1 MSDLVITLTSIPPRF
16 DKIGPTLRDLLNQT
30 ADIAEIR
37 LYISRKY
44 RRFPDVNVEPPQVP
58 KGIKVCMT
66 DEDFGPAT
74 KILPAVKEFQGQD
87 VDLLFCDDDQPYD
100 SGWAQR
106 FVDAR
111 KERPHCC
118 IVERGYDLEYRPK
131 NHSYQINRDPK
142 WHPRAKRRVKG
153 INYRLRRLMRL
164 FASKPSPYTESGYID
179 ILEGYGGVMVKPEF
193 FPPEVFD
200 IPDIL
205 WTVDDP
211 WLSGHLTRNNVPIW
225 LFSNG
230 QNWRRPYGAHFN
242 DRLGA
247 LVYKD
252 HGRLDADSAS
262 IDYFRETYG
271 IWPDRK
277 VAVSPSR
284 TNAGTNA
291 ETVNNGLKWAVE
303 QQ

>member
-44 RRFPDVNVEPPQVP
+44 RRFPDVIVEPPQVP

>member
-44 RRFPDVNVEPPQVP
+44 RRFPDVIVEPPQVP

-284 TNAGTNA
+284 NNANHNA
-291 ETVNNGLKWAVE
+291 ETGNHGLKWAVE

>member
-1 MSDLVITLTSIPPRF
+1 MPGLVITLTSIPPRF
-16 DKIGPTLRDLLNQT
+16 DKIGPTLRDLLNQS
-30 ADIAEIR
+30 ADVSEIR
-37 LYISRKY
+37 LYISKKY
-44 RRFPDVNVEPPQVP
+44 RRFPDVVVEPPQVP
-58 KGIKVCMT
+58 HGVKVCMT

-74 KILPAVKEFQGQD
+74 KILPAVRDFHGKD

-100 SGWAQR
+100 TGWAQR
-106 FVDAR
+106 FLDAR
-111 KERPHCC
+111 KQQPACC

-131 NHSYQINRDPK
+131 NHSYQITRDPA
-142 WHPRAKRRVKG
+142 WYPRAKRRFKG
-153 INYRLRRLMRL
+153 LRYRLARLMKL

-211 WLSGHLTRNNVPIW
+211 WLSGHLTRNKVPIW
-225 LFSNG
+225 LNSNG
-230 QNWRRPYGAHFN
+230 QNWRRPYGAHFS

-247 LVYKD
+247 FVYKD
-252 HGRLDADSAS
+252 HGRLDADSAT
-262 IDYFRETYG
+262 INYFREQYG
-271 IWPDRK
+271 IWPDRI
-277 VAVSPSR
+277 ATELAPGHNTSTQTGIAQS
-284 TNAGTNA
+284 
-291 ETVNNGLKWAVE
+291 GLQWAVE